1 MEYAQTCRHGT
12 SLSTYFV
19 SNIDSESVITVP
31 GQSKNIVETVKTVD
45 KCNKSRLDLSAG
57 TELL

>member
-1 MEYAQTCRHGT
+1 MLKLADMGP
-12 SLSTYFV
+12 LSRTYFV

-45 KCNKSRLDLSAG
+45 KCNKSRLDLIAG
-57 TELL
+57 TALL